1 MSHPMETIAFADDLL
16 SIKSTVGALQEKA
29 DIISAWCVL
38 TGIEISVKNLRTFG
52 VHWGVWKKDNP
63 LLVHTKGWT
72 PMEIKILG
80 DGTLKHLVV
89 KSDMDAH
96 HNIQKAECKETI
108 GKLGKTITGAIS
120 RSRDKCTAIG
130 YCVPTNVGYRAQHC
144 SWNVKEFD
152 EVDVTFLRLVKRA
165 TLNMNSFPGRL
176 LTSSKRDGG
185 LGIISISDAVH

>member
-1 MSHPMETIAFADDLL
+1 M
-16 SIKSTVGALQEKA
+16 V
-29 DIISAWCVL
+29 
-38 TGIEISVKNLRTFG
+38 
-52 VHWGVWKKDNP
+52 
-63 LLVHTKGWT
+63 
-72 PMEIKILG
+72 IKILG

-108 GKLGKTITGAIS
+108 GEIGKTITGAIS